1 MNQQAELVSIHS
13 PVEQAHI
20 SLETGPHGLDSPAWI
35 GKRKISFLQIKSNLV
50 ILTIE
55 FEQIVCYSAP
65 FLSYYLISAVLNTG
79 KEYLCQFLRLN
90 YHLRRKNFNF
100 VNLYSLLLVAL
111 ILLRLIL
118 TGMHDQGVESEFQ
131 WSDGSAVQFTYWD
144 GWQPDNWRDSE
155 DCANVR
161 NVNDGRWNDQSC
173 YNSLPYIC
181 KKPKGV
187 FQNRRGF

>member
-1 MNQQAELVSIHS
+1 MNKKSWPSAQISCVNQQAELVSIHS

-50 ILTIE
+50 ILIVE
-55 FEQIVCYSAP
+55 FEQIVCHSAP

-100 VNLYSLLLVAL
+100 VNLYSLFCLYSVLLLQSSLTVTASFLSGPNPLAL
-111 ILLRLIL
+111 N
-118 TGMHDQGVESEFQ
+118 TH
-131 WSDGSAVQFTYWD
+131 
-144 GWQPDNWRDSE
+144 RD
-155 DCANVR
+155 A
-161 NVNDGRWNDQSC
+161 
-173 YNSLPYIC
+173 
-181 KKPKGV
+181 
-187 FQNRRGF
+187 

>member
-1 MNQQAELVSIHS
+1 MRRDGLKHICVFSTEFGSCRVGWKDFGQYCYQFNLNKKSWPSAQISCVNQQAELVSIHS

-55 FEQIVCYSAP
+55 FEQIVCHSAP

-100 VNLYSLLLVAL
+100 VNLYSLFCLYSVLLLQSSLTVTASFLSGPNPLAL
-111 ILLRLIL
+111 N
-118 TGMHDQGVESEFQ
+118 TH
-131 WSDGSAVQFTYWD
+131 
-144 GWQPDNWRDSE
+144 RD
-155 DCANVR
+155 A
-161 NVNDGRWNDQSC
+161 
-173 YNSLPYIC
+173 
-181 KKPKGV
+181 
-187 FQNRRGF
+187 